1 MQLNQLIDLL
11 NPVAHWT
18 GERYGGTNVY
28 DEYDTHTLINSN
40 ATLGETGTGNANL
53 SNRAINL
60 NGGYL
65 QVLDATFNET
75 QVASRV
81 FTVSFGFRVPDR
93 APTNPIAGFKPIV
106 SKWNPEQ
113 QYMIGF
119 ENGSIVA
126 KLQTVGGLVEL
137 EHDQPNIIYNNRWN
151 WVQLRVTTTNV
162 YLYLN
167 GLVVSQSDSSAAVAS
182 ANSLFTVGGIGAE
195 AFGEDVLVNNISVCA
210 TDNSYFDDASYIL
223 PRSDAE
229 MWLNMAP
236 EYYFAPGEMID
247 PTQAIPNL
255 GTKGGHGYI
264 VYDPAGA
271 APYLYEPSS
280 LSDEKTVRCP
290 AGSWFTIDT
299 PDLEFNTNDGL
310 SVAVRGRF
318 DLPDSNSSPYN
329 AMRVMDLRN
338 NLSDNNGRI
347 YLSHN
352 YYSSGSSGSCDF
364 FYWKGYDAAGAET
377 APGFGY
383 ATYNDAANS
392 YTSNGVKMYK
402 LKGGLLDTN
411 HYQFAYWSATKTY
424 NDMSLN
430 YNKTLPITSNRF
442 WYNTGANGCNWTD
455 LREFG
460 LFNYDVPQEFLRIVN
475 YPRYKLRHF
484 FLYGIHTSS
493 LAWNAH
499 GYNSTTPQLR
509 EHETRSSGP
518 YQTASGPY
526 QTASGH
532 SFATAIVDANNNRH
546 NEFLGASYLSST
558 SAYTGGSTGQDDI
571 FIQNSDFTI
580 SAFLWNRNTTGRYRF
595 MHNTSG
601 IDLEFWMNSRDG
613 QFSYGDI
620 ECSVDNMAAGETLS
634 TFSRTFKDN
643 GFHHMTFVRKGF
655 ELQIW
660 VDGVLETTLI
670 TSVIHNLDYTNTTL
684 RMYGGPLYFNE
695 WTVWMYNAM
704 TPAEVEFLFGGFND
718 VLKGQCTLDGAP
730 LPSTLLAAS
739 THNGEVLKTYATGSD
754 GKFDL
759 ELPKSIQNRRVN
771 ILALAQDDNASNNV
785 VVHGP
790 YNMNTVYSKYAD
802 EVLDQSL
809 ADMILDMN
817 PYAYYPMNDTSGT
830 TITDASPNARHGTL
844 VGGVTLDQPA
854 MESGSRAV
862 DFDGMDGHIDLPDGY
877 NSFATGFT
885 FEAWVNY
892 DAFNNWARL
901 FSFATGA
908 NGLNEVFL
916 ANSLTSNDAHFVGKE
931 PSGGSN
937 DRFAVSHANAFSA
950 SAWQHMT
957 ARIAPN
963 GDVSLWLNG
972 VKVAEATG
980 QTVPDAALRVDNFIG
995 RSSYAQDGYYNG
1007 QMSQVA
1013 TYDFP
1018 LSDEDIEKHAKRG
1031 FGRNMPTLKS
1041 AILQDGADLYF
1052 PFDRTNSYV
1061 DAIDGVITLTQNGSF
1076 DIVKNAL
1083 VVNKDTTA
1091 NNWLTTADHRLIDN
1105 GEGWTIEFSVK
1116 TGITHTDAV
1125 IISEWNQGTD
1135 TGTYKAMLDGSN
1147 KLKFFVTNGST
1158 VMESTTLFNDDAW
1171 HHVMVVFDG
1180 GTTKLYV
1187 DGAEEATL
1195 GVSYNYNQHNLA
1207 IGNTSDGDVA
1217 MHFEGT
1223 AALDDVAIYSHELG
1237 LVRVTEHY
1245 NRFTKKKVYQ

>member
-28 DEYDTHTLINSN
+28 DEYDTHTLVNNN
-40 ATLGETGTGNANL
+40 ATLGATGTANANL
-53 SNRAINL
+53 SNRSINL

-65 QVLDATFNET
+65 QVLDTTFNEVN
-75 QVASRV
+75 VASRQFV
-81 FTVSFGFRVPDR
+81 ISFGFRVPGR
-93 APTNPIAGFKPIV
+93 LPTNPIAGFKPIV

-113 QYMIGF
+113 QYMVGF
-119 ENGSIVA
+119 ENGKIVA
-126 KLQTVGGLVEL
+126 KVQTVGGLIEL
-137 EHDQPNIIYNNRWN
+137 EHDLPQVIYNDRWN
-151 WVQLRVTTTNV
+151 WVQLRVSTTDV
-162 YLYLN
+162 HLHLN
-167 GLVVSQSDSSAAVAS
+167 GIGVSVSDSSAAVAS
-182 ANSLFTVGGIGAE
+182 TNSLFTIGGIGAE
-195 AFGEDVLVNNISVCA
+195 AFGEDVLVNNISVCN
-210 TDNSYFDDASYIL
+210 TTNTYFDEASYIL

-236 EYYFAPGEMID
+236 AYYFAPGEALD

-264 VYDPAGA
+264 VYDPAGD

-280 LSDEKTVRCP
+280 LSDEKTVRLP
-290 AGSWFTIDT
+290 SGSWFTIDT
-299 PDLEFNTNDGL
+299 DDLEFNTNEGL
-310 SVAVRGRF
+310 SLAFRGRF
-318 DLPDSNSSPYN
+318 DQPDSNSNPYN

-352 YYSSGSSGSCDF
+352 YYSSGSRDW

-377 APGFGY
+377 APGEGY
-383 ATYNDAANS
+383 ATYNDAAHS
-392 YTSNGVKMYK
+392 YTSTGVKMYS
-402 LKGGLLDTN
+402 LKGGDLDTV
-411 HYQFAYWSATKTY
+411 HYQFGYWSATKTY
-424 NDMSLN
+424 NNMGLN
-430 YNKTLPITSNRF
+430 YNKTLPIASNRF
-442 WYNTGANGCNWTD
+442 WYNTGANGCAWTD
-455 LREFG
+455 LREFA
-460 LFNYDVPQEFLRIVN
+460 LFNYDVPQEFLKLVN

-484 FLYGIHTSS
+484 FIYALHTSS

-499 GYNSTTPQLR
+499 GYSSTTPNLR
-509 EHETRSSGP
+509 EHETRTSGP
-518 YQTASGPY
+518 YAG
-526 QTASGH
+526 ASGH

-546 NEFLGASYLSST
+546 NEFLGASYLSTT
-558 SAYTGGSTGQDDI
+558 SAYTGGSTSQDDI

-620 ECSVDNMAAGETLS
+620 ECSVDNMAADETLS

-643 GFHHMTFVRKGF
+643 GFHHMVFVRKGF

-660 VDGVLETTLI
+660 VDGKLETTLI

-695 WTVWMYNAM
+695 WTVWMHNAM
-704 TPAEVEFLFGGFND
+704 TPAEVEYLFGGFND

-730 LPSTLLAAS
+730 LPSTLIAAS
-739 THNGEVLKTYATGSD
+739 THNGEALKTYATGSD

-790 YNMNTVYSKYAD
+790 YNMNTVYSKYSD
-802 EVLDQSL
+802 EVLEQSL

-844 VGGVTLDQPA
+844 TGGVTLDQPA

-862 DFDGMDGHIDLPDGY
+862 DFNGTDGYIDLPDGY
-877 NSFATGFT
+877 NDFSTGFT

-892 DAFNNWARL
+892 DAFNNYSRIFEFSTAELENYILLSNSTTTNTGL
-901 FSFATGA
+901 FYTRAGS
-908 NGLNEVFL
+908 
-916 ANSLTSNDAHFVGKE
+916 
-931 PSGGSN
+931 SGNLVTLSQSSM
-937 DRFAVSHANAFSA
+937 FNAST
-950 SAWQHMT
+950 WQHV
-957 ARIAPN
+957 AVRIAPN
-963 GDVSLWLNG
+963 GDHSMWVNG
-972 VKVAEATG
+972 TKVQEG
-980 QTVPDAALRVDNFIG
+980 NGTVPPAVLRTLNYLG
-995 RSSYAQDGYYNG
+995 RSTSPTDGYYNG

-1052 PFDRTNSYV
+1052 PFDRADSYK

-1091 NNWLTTADHRLIDN
+1091 NNWLTTPDHRLVDN

-1125 IISEWNQGTD
+1125 IISEWDQASD

-1171 HHVMVVFDG
+1171 HHVMIVFDG
-1180 GTTKLYV
+1180 NTTTMYV
-1187 DGAEEATL
+1187 DGDEEATIS
-1195 GVSYNYNQHNLA
+1195 VSYNYNLHNLA
-1207 IGNTSDGDVA
+1207 IGNTSDGHTS

-1245 NRFTKKKVYQ
+1245 NRFIKKKVYQ